1 MKITL
6 LAAALVASAGLARAD
21 ILRTSLEQPLFE
33 VSHTVD
39 MRIEDGVAVYKVK
52 RQFANPGKVADQA
65 ILEIDLPTGAAATG
79 LRIRAKDRWYDGEL
93 MEREKAAKLYQEL
106 TGYGAAQP
114 KDPALLAWM
123 WADKLSLQ
131 IFPVMPGGVS
141 TVEYTL
147 TVPTRYAGGRYWVS
161 YPRIAPATDATDRG
175 LALATPIIT

>member
-1 MKITL
+1 MNIRP
-6 LAAALVASAGLARAD
+6 LVIGAFVVGAGLARAD
-21 ILRTSLEQPLFE
+21 ILRATLEQPMFE

-39 MRIEDGVAVYKVK
+39 VRIEDGVAVYKVK
-52 RQFANPGKVADQA
+52 RQFANPGKVADEA
-65 ILEIDLPTGAAATG
+65 RLEIDLPTGAAATG

-106 TGYGAAQP
+106 TGFGAAQP

-131 IFPVMPGGVS
+131 VFPVMPGQVS

-161 YPRIAPATDATDRG
+161 YPRTAAATTEATEIGR
-175 LALATPIIT
+175 AHV